1 MSNSLTSRW
10 RLVREALSEYFW
22 DETRLLMF
30 LVGLAVL
37 AFGALYFFGV
47 FTRAE
52 PYAYYFFGRAQETL
66 KGPGDPD
73 DSYTQALGL
82 KPAWGEAYYRRGL
95 WRCKRG
101 GPDAG
106 LRDLE
111 MAAEFLSAPSKA
123 MRAHAEVSE
132 TLGRHD
138 QAAWDLRQAV
148 ERNPKDGFNYLA
160 LAQWMMKQERFE
172 EALDGFQSALRWDP
186 ELVDA
191 RIGVEEAKRAIE
203 QEKLRR
209 QMNGDN

>member
-10 RLVREALSEYFW
+10 RLVREALSDYFW
-22 DETRLLMF
+22 DETRLL
-30 LVGLAVL
+30 LVLT
-37 AFGALYFFGV
+37 GALVLTLGILYYFGV

-52 PYAYYFFGRAQETL
+52 PFAYYAFGRAQEAL

-95 WRCKRG
+95 LRCKG
-101 GPDAG
+101 SEAEAG

-111 MAAEFLSAPSKA
+111 MAAEFLPSPSKA
-123 MRAHAEVSE
+123 MRAHAEASE
-132 TLGRHD
+132 KLGRHD

-148 ERNPKDGFNYLA
+148 IRFPKDGSNYLA
-160 LAQWMMKQERFE
+160 RAQWLMKQERFE
-172 EALDGFQSALRWDP
+172 EALDDFQTALRWDP

-203 QEKLRR
+203 QDKLRR